1 MQEASTPKA
10 LEECSSAPSPG
21 TSAYDPEDFHS
32 TKEEASSGGE
42 TDEEDVSRP
51 AAGGEEAV
59 APEAVAVD
67 LVAAAVTKD
76 PERYTDH
83 KGSGEVSLFR
93 LL

>member
-1 MQEASTPKA
+1 MD
-10 LEECSSAPSPG
+10 L
-21 TSAYDPEDFHS
+21 
-32 TKEEASSGGE
+32 
-42 TDEEDVSRP
+42 V
-51 AAGGEEAV
+51 V
-59 APEAVAVD
+59 EAVAVD

>member
-1 MQEASTPKA
+1 M
-10 LEECSSAPSPG
+10 AP
-21 TSAYDPEDFHS
+21 
-32 TKEEASSGGE
+32 
-42 TDEEDVSRP
+42 
-51 AAGGEEAV
+51 EAV
-59 APEAVAVD
+59 AVDLVVEAVAVD